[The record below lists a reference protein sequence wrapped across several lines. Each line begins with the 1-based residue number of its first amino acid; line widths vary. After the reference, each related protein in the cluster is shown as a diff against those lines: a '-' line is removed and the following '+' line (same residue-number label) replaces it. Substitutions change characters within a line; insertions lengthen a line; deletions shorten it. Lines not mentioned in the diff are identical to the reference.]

1 MSIDVEV
8 VVIGEENIELTGNET
23 HAELE
28 AIADEIIKPFDD
40 VYTNKQLT
48 RKAREMQSRLE
59 SRAIIEDYVCED
71 FTSIDD
77 TFIESIMGDI
87 KDAANRM
94 SISDQDFDMIIM
106 RAKKISY
113 ADIAFSVDLPVM
125 TCYDRIQRARRKILQ
140 WEKFG
145 YWEDVMNMERCLQS
159 NWYPMFR
166 EMILWCAAGRP
177 RFAKDKVERKK
188 AVSKK

>member
-8 VVIGEENIELTGNET
+8 IVIGEEKIELTGNET
-23 HAELE
+23 HSELE
-28 AIADEIIKPFDD
+28 AIADKIIEPFND
-40 VYTNKQLT
+40 VYTNKQLA

-113 ADIAFSVDLPVM
+113 VDIAYSVGLPVM
-125 TCYDRIQRARRKILQ
+125 TCYDRIQRARKKILKC
-140 WEKFG
+140 EKFG

-177 RFAKDKVERKK
+177 RFAKDRGKK
-188 AVSKK
+188 GK